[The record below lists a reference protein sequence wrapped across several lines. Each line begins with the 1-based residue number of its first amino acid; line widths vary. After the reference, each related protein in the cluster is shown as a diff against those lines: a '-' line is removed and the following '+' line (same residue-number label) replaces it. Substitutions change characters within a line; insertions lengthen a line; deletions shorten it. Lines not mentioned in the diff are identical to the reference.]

1 MILESVGVPEKN
13 EKSEKSAPHRSEL
26 LDRCAFLIP
35 VYNHGACLA
44 GVIRQALTLEIPVL
58 VVDDGSTDDSYE
70 VARGFEGVTV
80 LRHERNL
87 GKGAALRTGL
97 RAAAQRGADYAIT
110 IDADGQH
117 APHDALQLVGAIPDG
132 DQAIII
138 GRRTGMEQRHVP
150 WTSRFGRLF
159 SNFWVR
165 LAGGPLLEDSQS
177 GFRVYPIARTLSFK
191 TRGRRYQFEVEI
203 LPVASW
209 HRTPIIEVPVRVSY
223 PPEGQRVSHFR
234 PFVDFWRNAL
244 AFTRL
249 ILMRLFLTRRL
260 RCRLSSTTDA
270 KRLVAPT

>member
-1 MILESVGVPEKN
+1 MGDPGKN
-13 EKSEKSAPHRSEL
+13 VKSAPPRNAL

-35 VYNHGACLA
+35 VYNHGRRLA
-44 GVIRQALTLEIPVL
+44 GVIQQALSLEIPVL
-58 VVDDGSTDDSYE
+58 VVDDGSTDDSHE
-70 VARGFEGVTV
+70 VARRFEGVTV
-80 LRHERNL
+80 LQHERNL
-87 GKGAALRTGL
+87 GKGAALLTGL
-97 RAAAQRGADYAIT
+97 RAAARQADYAIT

-117 APHDALQLVGAIPDG
+117 SPDDALLLVEAIPDDGDDG

-138 GRRTGMEQRHVP
+138 GRRTGMERRHVP

-165 LAGGPLLEDSQS
+165 LAGGPRLEDSQS

-209 HRTPIIEVPVRVSY
+209 HRIPIIEVPVRVSY
-223 PPEGQRVSHFR
+223 PPEGERVSHFR

-244 AFTRL
+244 VFTRL
-249 ILMRLFLTRRL
+249 ILMRLFLPRRL
-260 RCRLSSTTDA
+260 RCRLSTTTDT
-270 KRLVAPT
+270 KQLVAPT